1 MLATVDIHANPWAF
15 HAHPEVWALVV
26 CLVGAWIYS
35 VRVIGPKAVPTGQ
48 PIVTRRQVWCFVAT
62 ISMFWFAS
70 DWPMHDIG
78 ETYLYSVH
86 MMQHMILSYFLPPLA
101 LLAMP
106 EWLLRLIVGK
116 GRGYT
121 VLRVMTKPVV
131 AGVLF
136 NVIVMTTH
144 IPAVVNASGTNAVLH
159 YSLHLLLVTTALLMW
174 MPVVGP
180 FKELHMGYPGKMV
193 YLFAQSVI
201 PTVPA
206 GWLTFA
212 DGVVYKRY
220 NIPVRVW
227 GLDVIND
234 QQIAGAVMKVG
245 GTLYLWA
252 IIIYLFFKR
261 FSKGFEEEQTYRRP
275 KPASSAAPVA
285 ATEAASTETAAAAQP
300 EPAAADTLTFEQV
313 AEEFRRVPP
322 APEPERSF

>member
-1 MLATVDIHANPWAF
+1 MFAAFNINADPWAF

-26 CLVGAWIYS
+26 CLVGSWFYS
-35 VRVIGPKAVPTGQ
+35 VRVIGPRAVPAGQ
-48 PIVTRRQVWCFVAT
+48 AIVTRRQVWYFIAT
-62 ISMFWFAS
+62 ISLFWFAS

-106 EWLLRLIVGK
+106 EWLLRLIVGE
-116 GRGYT
+116 GRGYR
-121 VLRVMTKPVV
+121 VLRAMTKPVV

-136 NVIVMTTH
+136 NLVVMTTH
-144 IPAVVNASGTNAVLH
+144 IPGVVNASGTNAVLH
-159 YSLHLLLVTTALLMW
+159 YSLHFLLVTTSLLMW
-174 MPVVGP
+174 MPVIGP
-180 FKELHMGYPGKMV
+180 FKELHMGNAGKMV
-193 YLFAQSVI
+193 YLFMQSVI

-245 GTLYLWA
+245 GTFYMWA
-252 IIIYLFFKR
+252 IIIFLFFKR
-261 FSKGFEEEQTYRRP
+261 FSAGFDDEQSYRRVKP
-275 KPASSAAPVA
+275 KPV
-285 ATEAASTETAAAAQP
+285 P
-300 EPAAADTLTFEQV
+300 EPAAVAPVDDTLTYEQV
-313 AEEFRRVPP
+313 AEVFERVP
-322 APEPERSF
+322 AVPEPERSI